1 MSVVRPRAGGG
12 ADQRV
17 GGVNGGDGA
26 ASAAATDALIVPAL
40 ELAVI
45 VARLSGQVR
54 PPVPVPRGIRSLTRF
69 TRLPASARPV
79 VRKVLEEDEEF
90 RGRVAVAADQI
101 EIPRG
106 AWLYLHRPDG
116 WAEELATLAEA
127 AADAEAEA
135 EARRADRTLQRR
147 LAGAE
152 DRLARLD
159 EALLLARGEALRAA
173 DELAGERKARREA
186 EERAAGLTRK
196 VSSLEG
202 ERDRARAR
210 VEGLVT
216 RVAALE
222 SVVAGNAAGA
232 DGAAAA
238 LAQATRERDE
248 ARTSAAAADARAV
261 SASRSS
267 AAVSAAVSEG
277 ASAAAALAAAL
288 GRAAEALGAGADAPA
303 EPGAAPA
310 EVPAGAGGD
319 GAPVSAPAPPRRRRR
334 EAVRTPQPLP
344 PAVFDDSREAAEH
357 LVRVPNM
364 LVLVDG
370 YNVTL
375 TRWHD
380 LPIAAQRARLIDA
393 CAELAA
399 RSGSELMIV
408 FDGAEEPDDL
418 TRSSGRPGVRWR
430 FSPAGVDADDVLLG
444 LVADIDPGRP
454 VVVASSDRRVR
465 DGARHLGANAIST
478 PQLLST
484 LRREPR

>member
-1 MSVVRPRAGGG
+1 VSS
-12 ADQRV
+12 
-17 GGVNGGDGA
+17 GDGA
-26 ASAAATDALIVPAL
+26 GSAAATDALIVPAL

-106 AWLYLHRPDG
+106 AWLYLHRPEG
-116 WAEELATLAEA
+116 WAEELASLAEA
-127 AADAEAEA
+127 AAGADAEAEA
-135 EARRADRTLQRR
+135 GRADRALQRR

-152 DRLARLD
+152 DRMARLD
-159 EALLLARGEALRAA
+159 EALLLARAEVTRAA

-186 EERAAGLTRK
+186 EARAAGLARK
-196 VSSLEG
+196 ATSLEG
-202 ERDRARAR
+202 ERDHARAE
-210 VEGLVT
+210 VETLAA
-216 RVAALE
+216 RVAELE
-222 SVVAGNAAGA
+222 SMATGAARSA
-232 DGAAAA
+232 DDAAAA
-238 LAQATRERDE
+238 LALAARERDE
-248 ARTSAAAADARAV
+248 ARTRAAAADASVA

-267 AAVSAAVSEG
+267 ARVSAAVSEG
-277 ASAAAALAAAL
+277 AMAAAALAAAL
-288 GRAAEALGAGADAPA
+288 GRAADALRADADAPA
-303 EPGAAPA
+303 PPGPGSDESPGSPGGERGTRGPSRPLPA
-310 EVPAGAGGD
+310 
-319 GAPVSAPAPPRRRRR
+319 RRTKGRQ
-334 EAVRTPQPLP
+334 RTPHPLP

-375 TRWHD
+375 ARWHD

-444 LVADIDPGRP
+444 LVGDVDPGRP

-465 DGARHLGANAIST
+465 DGARRLGANAIST
-478 PQLLST
+478 PQLLT
-484 LRREPR
+484 ALRREPR